1 MQDLKIAKNSPS
13 AHHLTNLSGCIF
25 TTKARIDNRKKKHVK
40 QQCLLHMPH
49 NMTNVGPVTAEIGLP
64 VWAPHSTFQRVPR
77 LGFVTEPTSV
87 TGGQPNFAR
96 CLAISWAATLYMH
109 FRGALTSKSCVL
121 LYWQRYTALAA
132 VRQTLWRGTGNG
144 ITELSQ
150 RAPPI
155 FGWAAITLGIG
166 PHSS

>member
-1 MQDLKIAKNSPS
+1 
-13 AHHLTNLSGCIF
+13 
-25 TTKARIDNRKKKHVK
+25 
-40 QQCLLHMPH
+40 MPH

-166 PHSS
+166 PHSSWFCYCSFLENSENDSKLKDWINFGI